1 MSAVLS
7 GTIRAT
13 RRIGLRWMTCWIRIA
28 DSTSLVTSTAT
39 RKRPSR
45 STACCMR
52 TSGHYWLSSRRAQPA
67 AGSGA
72 PLSPPGISMEP
83 YKVPDPQR
91 TRQCGA
97 IHIVWYRDNTM
108 YLLQLRD
115 SGVHMYGFGITSALR
130 AYRIFLRPIL
140 EYGPLLYLT
149 KAASEGLEETQRQC
163 LRMCLLRNP
172 KEKAIGTVHLQTLF
186 ALPRM
191 HIRYWVLQ
199 TKFALRART
208 LPPDTL
214 VACVIHQLCKHP
226 REAPWGP
233 LRRNVLWA
241 HVRKHLMSPGDRP
254 RTSTAALWE
263 GVEKLMQADI
273 DKLVNTPDKFVTVK
287 RGLRRPV
294 WDSILSLPCSKKERH
309 RLLNGVLLGCL
320 QHRLCQPVWRS
331 QSEPG
336 SSLLLPSS
344 SIDSSQIL
352 MVVELSHPDPSTG
365 AEAIDTALNLL
376 ASKVPSN
383 LGRWKTLWPALLH
396 LLLLI
401 DQITSPTPFEDEPR
415 PGTLLLE
422 ASQNLAS
429 R

>member
-1 MSAVLS
+1 
-7 GTIRAT
+7 
-13 RRIGLRWMTCWIRIA
+13 
-28 DSTSLVTSTAT
+28 
-39 RKRPSR
+39 
-45 STACCMR
+45 
-52 TSGHYWLSSRRAQPA
+52 
-67 AGSGA
+67 
-72 PLSPPGISMEP
+72 
-83 YKVPDPQR
+83 
-91 TRQCGA
+91 
-97 IHIVWYRDNTM
+97 
-108 YLLQLRD
+108 
-115 SGVHMYGFGITSALR
+115 
-130 AYRIFLRPIL
+130 
-140 EYGPLLYLT
+140 
-149 KAASEGLEETQRQC
+149 
-163 LRMCLLRNP
+163 MCLLRNP
-172 KEKAIGTVHLQTLF
+172 KEKAIGTVHLQTLS

-214 VACVIHQLCKHP
+214 VACVIPQLRKHP
-226 REAPWGP
+226 REARWGP

-254 RTSTAALWE
+254 RTSTAVLWE

-294 WDSILSLPCSKKERH
+294 WDPILSLPCSKKERH
-309 RLLNGVLLGCL
+309 RLLKWRLAWLPPTPSVASQCGAPKANRDHLSSCPLL
-320 QHRLCQPVWRS
+320 
-331 QSEPG
+331 QSTLRKFRWSL
-336 SSLLLPSS
+336 SSL
-344 SIDSSQIL
+344 
-352 MVVELSHPDPSTG
+352 HPDPPTG

-376 ASKVPSN
+376 PSKVPSN